1 MLLSLLAKCILQ
13 ILEYLKNGAD
23 LEIQMTSHSVNSSKR
38 MGIEILNHLQ
48 MDFIRKIILIQIVN
62 SV

>member
-48 MDFIRKIILIQIVN
+48 MDFIKK
-62 SV
+62 